1 MARRAVITSLFLDI
15 GGVLLT
21 DGWGSPSR
29 HRAVEHF
36 KLEPEF
42 EERHRHAWDT
52 HQLGKISLDEYLNYV
67 VFYRKRPFT
76 RARFHRYMLAQ
87 SRPYPK
93 MIALATRLKQRHG
106 LKVAMVSNE
115 GRELN
120 AYRIAKFK
128 LDALADVFVSSCYV
142 GLIKPDPDFYGLE
155 FDLTQTPPQRAL
167 YIDNTALFV
176 EVARG
181 LGIRSILHT
190 DYETTA
196 ARMKS
201 FGLQSGENAVRRT
214 SSS

>member
-1 MARRAVITSLFLDI
+1 MAGRAVITHLFLDI

-29 HRAVEHF
+29 RRAVKHF

-52 HQLGKISLDEYLNYV
+52 HQLGKITLDEYLSYV

-87 SRPYPK
+87 SQAYPK
-93 MIALATRLKQRHG
+93 MIALAAHLKQRHG

-120 AYRIAKFK
+120 AYRIAKFR

-142 GLIKPDPDFYGLE
+142 GLIKPDPDFYRLA
-155 FDLTQTPPQRAL
+155 FDLTQTRPQRAL
-167 YIDNTALFV
+167 YIENTPMFV
-176 EVARG
+176 EVSQG
-181 LGIRSILHT
+181 LGIRSILHS
-190 DYETTA
+190 DYETTT
-196 ARMKS
+196 ARLKS
-201 FGLQSGENAVRRT
+201 FGLESGDSAVRRT
-214 SSS
+214 RSS

>member
-1 MARRAVITSLFLDI
+1 LFLDI

-29 HRAVEHF
+29 RRAVSHF

-52 HQLGKISLDEYLNYV
+52 HQLGKISLDEYLSYV

-76 RARFHRYMLAQ
+76 RAQFRKYMLAQ
-87 SRPYPK
+87 SQPYPK
-93 MIALATRLKQRHG
+93 MIALAARLKRRYG
-106 LKVAMVSNE
+106 LKVAVVSNE

-120 AYRIAKFK
+120 AYRIPKFR

-142 GLIKPDPDFYGLE
+142 GLIKPDPNIYELAFN
-155 FDLTQTPPQRAL
+155 LTQTPAQRAL
-167 YIDNTALFV
+167 YIENTPMFV
-176 EVARG
+176 EAAQS

-196 ARMKS
+196 ARLKL
-201 FGLQSGENAVRRT
+201 FGLESG
-214 SSS
+214 